1 MVASTVQ
8 QQRCARLRRARLRR
22 REGGAVLFIVAVTL
36 GLLAVMG
43 VYGLTAASNDVRAA
57 GDMRQ
62 ALQGQR
68 AGEAAMVM
76 TAETFNPTVAA
87 TLVAQMSNNVGQTK
101 TCKSAGLY
109 TGAALTRDAEACLS
123 LDPLHMKTISQF
135 VNGGANQW
143 TSISGAQD
151 GFTLQSFGPVAQQPY
166 ITVELTNPIDVPNS
180 KYSKTVHF
188 TQLTATVYVQT
199 KTSAGVPATSLVK
212 GRGRITVGPTTS
224 NGGLVAA
231 F

>member
-1 MVASTVQ
+1 M
-8 QQRCARLRRARLRR
+8 
-22 REGGAVLFIVAVTL
+22 LFIVAVTL

-68 AGEAAMVM
+68 AGEAGMIM

-87 TLVAQMSNNVGQTK
+87 TLVAQMSNNAGQT
-101 TCKSAGLY
+101 TVGCKSAGNY
-109 TGAALTRDAEACLS
+109 TGAIATRDAEACLV
-123 LDPLHMKTISQF
+123 LDPLHMKMISQF

-143 TSISGAQD
+143 VSVSGAQD

-166 ITVELTNPIDVPNS
+166 VTVELTNPIDVPNS

-199 KTSAGVPATSLVK
+199 KASATTAATSVVK
-212 GRGRITVGPTTS
+212 GRGRVTVGPTTS

>member
-1 MVASTVQ
+1 M
-8 QQRCARLRRARLRR
+8 
-22 REGGAVLFIVAVTL
+22 LFIVAVTL

-68 AGEAAMVM
+68 AGEAAMTM
-76 TAETFNPTVAA
+76 TAETFNPTVSA
-87 TLVAQMSNNVGQTK
+87 TLVAQMSNNAGQSQH
-101 TCKSAGLY
+101 CQSAGIY
-109 TGAALTRDAEACLS
+109 TGSIATRDAEACLS
-123 LDPLHMKTISQF
+123 LDPAHMKAISQF
-135 VNGGANQW
+135 INAGANQW
-143 TSISGAQD
+143 TSIAGAQD

-180 KYSKTVHF
+180 KYSKNVHF

-199 KTSAGVPATSLVK
+199 KTSATTAATSVVK